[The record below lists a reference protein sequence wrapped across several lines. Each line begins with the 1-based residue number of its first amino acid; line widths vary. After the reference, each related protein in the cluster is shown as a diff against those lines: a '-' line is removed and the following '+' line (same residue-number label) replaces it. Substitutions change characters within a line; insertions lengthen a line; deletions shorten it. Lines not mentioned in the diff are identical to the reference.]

1 MSNNTRG
8 KNMTA
13 ADCVPGRQL
22 NLSAATGNG
31 QPAPDPVSFPV
42 GTCVDGGMALLDAA
56 GKITGANDALAI
68 WLGATTGE
76 LQGLSLVTILG
87 ERHPEW
93 GQALAE
99 GLAQAGTFDRLELIA
114 HENGRTD
121 RLAVELALQ
130 GNCRFVRLESIFPPL
145 PELEQM
151 FPDACWERLAL
162 NSSFQRLIRTEAQL
176 ENLSHRWPGI
186 IFSQRPDF
194 SFVFV
199 SPKIE
204 ELTGVPAREW
214 RRNSKYFWQVV
225 HEADVEPL
233 MAKLRGGN
241 RSPAD
246 MTSTY
251 RIRHIQTGR
260 VSYLWE
266 HRQPVRSSN
275 GLLLGYEGI
284 WLDITRQT
292 IAERRLLNMSWREN
306 LGTLTMGLAHDF
318 CNIMTGIVSLSET
331 YEAELDV
338 TSSLR
343 QGLNLIRSTASQ
355 ASQLAHRIRA
365 LHQGSPGEKN
375 YHDLNEIVTSMAEVL
390 QKVLPRRIRVQT
402 ELEPGQLPVYLDMVE
417 LQQVII
423 NLALNGADAMPN
435 GGQLTFR
442 TTRYEQLPAVANI
455 QGQLP
460 RLPIVALS
468 LQDTGT
474 GIPPSLL
481 NSIFDPFFTTKPL
494 GKGSGLGLYNTRLFA
509 EKHNAAISVES
520 AEQKGTT
527 FQLWFAQ
534 ADFTEAE
541 QVLPGVSFTRHSL
554 LAVGPV
560 GDALNQTV
568 DRLRQHGYYVAAATT
583 EAEALETLH
592 APEFNFTGM
601 LLICTNGFRD
611 QLNLFARIRAEK
623 MPIKTICLL
632 NCNEDELDSTL
643 LQGVDAILPLDR
655 PVMDLLNR
663 LKNALD
669 KTDPA

>member
-1 MSNNTRG
+1 
-8 KNMTA
+8 
-13 ADCVPGRQL
+13 
-22 NLSAATGNG
+22 
-31 QPAPDPVSFPV
+31 
-42 GTCVDGGMALLDAA
+42 
-56 GKITGANDALAI
+56 
-68 WLGATTGE
+68 
-76 LQGLSLVTILG
+76 
-87 ERHPEW
+87 
-93 GQALAE
+93 
-99 GLAQAGTFDRLELIA
+99 
-114 HENGRTD
+114 
-121 RLAVELALQ
+121 
-130 GNCRFVRLESIFPPL
+130 
-145 PELEQM
+145 
-151 FPDACWERLAL
+151 
-162 NSSFQRLIRTEAQL
+162 
-176 ENLSHRWPGI
+176 
-186 IFSQRPDF
+186 
-194 SFVFV
+194 
-199 SPKIE
+199 
-204 ELTGVPAREW
+204 
-214 RRNSKYFWQVV
+214 
-225 HEADVEPL
+225 
-233 MAKLRGGN
+233 
-241 RSPAD
+241 
-246 MTSTY
+246 
-251 RIRHIQTGR
+251 
-260 VSYLWE
+260 
-266 HRQPVRSSN
+266 
-275 GLLLGYEGI
+275 
-284 WLDITRQT
+284 
-292 IAERRLLNMSWREN
+292 MSWREN

-402 ELEPGQLPVYLDMVE
+402 QLEPGQLPVYLDMVE